1 MIKQVWLTAAV
12 VALLSSAALAAEYYV
27 VQEKTTKE
35 CRVVETRPTET
46 TWLQIGP
53 LAFKTRD
60 EAEKQIKVLCRE
72 KRIN

>member
-1 MIKQVWLTAAV
+1 MFKQVCLAGTVFAI
-12 VALLSSAALAAEYYV
+12 LSSAALAAEYYV

-46 TWLQIGP
+46 TWIQLGP

-60 EAEKQIKVLCRE
+60 EAERQVKVLCKE
-72 KRIN
+72 RIK